1 MTAPDKLA
9 AALRYFEMAVEP
21 KRMAKAREAFKQAYK
36 LDLPETYAE
45 ARRAIAAMPSGR
57 VGLSSTLRTGD

>member
-45 ARRAIAAMPSGR
+45 ARRLIEAMPK
-57 VGLSSTLRTGD
+57 

>member
-1 MTAPDKLA
+1 VTAPDKLA

-36 LDLPETYAE
+36 LDLGETYAE
-45 ARRAIAAMPSGR
+45 ARRTIEAMPK
-57 VGLSSTLRTGD
+57 